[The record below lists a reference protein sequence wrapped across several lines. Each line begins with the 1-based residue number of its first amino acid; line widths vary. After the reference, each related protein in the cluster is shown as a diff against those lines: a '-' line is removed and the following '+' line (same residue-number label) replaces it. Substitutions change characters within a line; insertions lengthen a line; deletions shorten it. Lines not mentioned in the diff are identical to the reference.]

1 MTSLPPLLDHGEDVV
16 LAQDGVL
23 LAVDLDLAAGVLA
36 EEDAVALLDV
46 ERAHRP
52 VLEDP
57 AVADRDHAPLLG
69 LLLGRVGDDDPA
81 FALLLLFD
89 APHEDAIVQGSE
101 LHGPSWVNPAG
112 RQAPARAGR

>member
-1 MTSLPPLLDHGEDVV
+1 MTSLPPLLEDGEDVV
-16 LAQDGVL
+16 LAKDRVL

-36 EEDAVALLDV
+36 EEDAVALLHL
-46 ERAHRP
+46 EGSHRS

-57 AVADRDHAPLLG
+57 TVANGDDAPLLG
-69 LLLGRVGDDDPA
+69 LLLGGVGDDDAA

-101 LHGPSWVNPAG
+101 LHGPSWMVSAGPAG
-112 RQAPARAGR
+112 RRRRGR

>member
-23 LAVDLDLAAGVLA
+23 LAVDLDLAAGVFA

-69 LLLGRVGDDDPA
+69 FLLGGVGNDDPA

-89 APHEDAIVQGSE
+89 APHEDAIVQGSA
-101 LHGPSWVNPAG
+101 LPG
-112 RQAPARAGR
+112 RPWTKPPGRRAPARASR